1 MRKIFFSFFFGSVI
15 IVSSLFFGLGE
26 ARAELIGDCGSPK
39 TAGMKTVI
47 FTFSKNSNWNISGDL
62 GSLCLQVS
70 DSDTFINYNE
80 LNGIFK
86 FVGLSD
92 DAITEYASKYTMKYA
107 HCETLFE
114 TVSVWNTPKDS
125 GTVDYKFINEANI
138 ECKKTSAQI
147 KQGIEATFINKS
159 VPIRYVIDIPSSLG
173 GKLYLYFLQEIS
185 YKELPWKCECER
197 SLASDGD
204 ASKPLEVINFIQ
216 SSSACADG
224 STTDPDTKENIQLKN
239 CVWTPDPKDSKPETP
254 PNSPGSS
261 AGPKDKDPG
270 TTVANTEAQYGTP
283 AGYEGPL
290 PDCAFKG
297 SCRDVNKLLF
307 VLIRFGE
314 MTLGII
320 GTFAFVFFIYGGMT
334 MILSMGN
341 AEHVKKGRDILVSA
355 VIGIIIAVSAYVFVQ
370 FMLDALG
377 VSKEFIGIDP
387 SASGVPASV
396 VTAESSTKKPI
407 PTTAPK
413 ATDKTADP
421 DAGKSTADPDAGKS
435 CECHAILKSSTTG
448 VCSFDETVTYK
459 IGDSVA
465 LSKILDD
472 VVQCGI
478 WSNPIEDAVKGN
490 LISSGVHDP
499 LQITGEGC
507 KKFIYKGNE
516 TYAGAT
522 YDYDISCQVK

>member
-1 MRKIFFSFFFGSVI
+1 MPKIFLSSVFVSI
-15 IVSSLFFGLGE
+15 IAVSSLFFGLGE
-26 ARAELIGDCGSPK
+26 AQAELIGDCGAPK
-39 TAGMKTVI
+39 ISTKKTVI
-47 FTFSKNSNWNISGDL
+47 FTYSKSDSWEATE
-62 GSLCLQVS
+62 GSLCLQVLES
-70 DSDTFINYNE
+70 VEDVNFDALAPLFEYIG
-80 LNGIFK
+80 LNTT
-86 FVGLSD
+86 
-92 DAITEYASKYTMKYA
+92 AITEYGDKIASREGLCGPEYLNSVVGVEKIANQILYVFEVEDEITCTELKQEIDENGA
-107 HCETLFE
+107 HEE
-114 TVSVWNTPKDS
+114 P
-125 GTVDYKFINEANI
+125 VDLKKNAPVRYKL
-138 ECKKTSAQI
+138 KLPSA
-147 KQGIEATFINKS
+147 
-159 VPIRYVIDIPSSLG
+159 LG
-173 GKLYLYFLQEIS
+173 DTLYLYFFKEIP
-185 YKELPWKCECER
+185 YTPPKEEPGKCECER

-204 ASKPLEVINFIQ
+204 VSKPLEVINFIQ

-396 VTAESSTKKPI
+396 VPAESSTKKPI

-413 ATDKTADP
+413 ATDK
-421 DAGKSTADPDAGKS
+421 TADPDAGKS